1 MEQPL
6 GGLWEPGG
14 SVRRF
19 HPMDMN
25 AALLVVLI
33 AGVILAASPAGIM
46 NALNGRRRDEDSETD
61 QWN

>member
-1 MEQPL
+1 
-6 GGLWEPGG
+6 
-14 SVRRF
+14 
-19 HPMDMN
+19 MDMN

-46 NALNGRRRDEDSETD
+46 NALNGRRGDEDSETD